1 VFYLNEELQRAWQ
14 QQDPFDLLPKLDGKV
29 YRQVAQ
35 RKTFQFD
42 LQGKSYFAKFHYGVG
57 WREILKNLV
66 QLRSPILSARNEW
79 EAIRHLERVGVDT
92 MTIAGYGKRGLNPAA
107 IRSFI
112 ITEALQPTIS
122 LEDFC
127 RPWREQPPRFIEKRR
142 LTERLATISR
152 KVHCSGL
159 CHRDYYLCHF
169 LLDGDLESDVFRLSL
184 IDLHRALIKRH
195 LPMRWIVKDVAGL
208 YYSAMHLG
216 LSRKDLLRFIR
227 VYEQASLREVFARR
241 SRFWQAV
248 ESRAAAMYKKL
259 GAAS

>member
-1 VFYLNEELQRAWQ
+1 MFYLNEELQRAWQ

-127 RPWREQPPRFIEKRR
+127 RPWREQPPRFI
-142 LTERLATISR
+142 
-152 KVHCSGL
+152 
-159 CHRDYYLCHF
+159 
-169 LLDGDLESDVFRLSL
+169 
-184 IDLHRALIKRH
+184 
-195 LPMRWIVKDVAGL
+195 
-208 YYSAMHLG
+208 
-216 LSRKDLLRFIR
+216 
-227 VYEQASLREVFARR
+227 
-241 SRFWQAV
+241 
-248 ESRAAAMYKKL
+248 
-259 GAAS
+259 